1 MVGGAPLA
9 VSPRMLVLVPAEGK
23 KGELA
28 GACRGVCGGSC
39 CCPGPAADDD
49 DDGGGLMSESKSA
62 LNACELGDENVGG
75 FCCAPVLL
83 DGVAAEAEAG
93 LGA

>member
-1 MVGGAPLA
+1 MA

-39 CCPGPAADDD
+39 CCPVPEA
-49 DDGGGLMSESKSA
+49 DGGGLMSESKSA
-62 LNACELGDENVGG
+62 LKACELGDENVCC

-83 DGVAAEAEAG
+83 DGVAVEAEAG